1 MSLSYSETGW
11 GESLPSSQRAT
22 GVNMPLGVIASV
34 DQRRWQ
40 TCPVCFGKGLVQAGF
55 YSAPGQP
62 TYPSTTTGAE
72 QCRACG
78 GRGIV
83 R

>member
-1 MSLSYSETGW
+1 MSEWNDARKLERFAGLPYS
-11 GESLPSSQRAT
+11 QQ
-22 GVNMPLGVIASV
+22 NMTPGVIPSV

-40 TCPVCFGKGLVQAGF
+40 TCPVCFGKGIVASNF
-55 YSAPGQP
+55 YAAPG
-62 TYPSTTTGAE
+62 YEGFSTNTAPE
-72 QCRACG
+72 KCRSCD